1 MKPETPEIER
11 YITDKKK
18 RVNKLLE
25 KYIKSVRKNHPG
37 LADAVVHTLLDG
49 KKIRP
54 ALCAA
59 ACGAVGGNIK
69 TAMPAACAIEMI
81 HTYSLI
87 HDDLPSMDDD
97 DTRRGAP
104 STHKVF
110 GEAKAILAGD
120 LLLTDSFGVL
130 AVEAKAAKIP
140 DSSIVEMVGIL
151 SSLAGKSGMAV
162 GQMMDLENTKS
173 RGISK
178 IHFLKTASLFEA
190 SVKCGAISGGANSKT
205 TAPLA
210 KYARAVGLAFQ
221 TLDDTIDSS
230 DPARE
235 KAGKKKTRELTGKA
249 LEELKSFD
257 GEKAMLEKLALYLCE
272 RVA

>member
-1 MKPETPEIER
+1 MKRKPSEIER
-11 YITDKKK
+11 YIADKKK

-25 KYIKSVRKNHPG
+25 KYIKSVRKKHPG
-37 LADAVVHTLLDG
+37 LADAVAHTLLDG

-54 ALCAA
+54 ALCVA
-59 ACGAVGGNIK
+59 ACHAVGGNIK
-69 TAMPAACAIEMI
+69 TSLPAACAIEMI

-104 STHKVF
+104 STHKIF

-130 AVEAKAAKIP
+130 AVEAKAAGIP
-140 DSSIVEMVGIL
+140 DSSIVKMVEIL
-151 SSLAGKSGMAV
+151 SSLAGKTGMAV
-162 GQMMDLENTKS
+162 GQMMDLENTNP

-178 IHFLKTASLFEA
+178 IHSLKTASLFEA
-190 SVKCGAISGGANSKT
+190 AIKCGAISGGANSKT
-205 TAPLA
+205 MAPLT
-210 KYARAVGLAFQ
+210 KYARAAGLAFQ
-221 TLDDTIDSS
+221 TLDDAIDSNN
-230 DPARE
+230 PARE
-235 KAGKKKTRELTGKA
+235 KVGKKKTRELTSKA
-249 LEELKSFD
+249 LKELKSFD
-257 GEKAMLEKLALYLCE
+257 GEKATLEKLALYLCE